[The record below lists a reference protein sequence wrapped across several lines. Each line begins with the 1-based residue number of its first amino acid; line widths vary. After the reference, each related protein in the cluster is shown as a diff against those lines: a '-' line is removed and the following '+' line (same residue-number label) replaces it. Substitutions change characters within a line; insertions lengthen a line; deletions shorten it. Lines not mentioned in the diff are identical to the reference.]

1 MKINEVIKLQEV
13 TMKLKNQLPHIR
25 LGVQILSM
33 LLILAGILYGLPL
46 LQGSLIFI
54 TILMGPVFC
63 GWICPFGLLQDLM
76 IRLSDLLH
84 IKRKPLPKNFYKA
97 MTPLRYLLLA
107 ISLFVTAGFVFT
119 FFSYDPRA
127 GIEAFLAGNQIALAG
142 WAIIGT
148 FLLLGLFYERPFC
161 NSLCIEGAKYGA
173 LSIARPFTVVR
184 NDDKCVD
191 CGLCDRSCPMHITV
205 SKVEQVRS
213 PQCISCMNC
222 VSACPKEG
230 ALSFD
235 LMPFRRFHK
244 GLLILAGTL
253 FIAFGAIYTMIG
265 NQYQSVDLTSAS
277 IESVTDT
284 ESLVGGDA
292 TGVADGVYTGTGT
305 GYRGDM
311 TVQVTVE
318 NEVITAVQIV
328 SSSDDS
334 KWLNR
339 AYSTVA
345 SEIISTQT
353 ADVDTVSGAT
363 YSSMG
368 IKEAV
373 ADALVSAGS
382 TVAESIENDVTTSER
397 SRGHGHSF

>member
-1 MKINEVIKLQEV
+1 
-13 TMKLKNQLPHIR
+13 
-25 LGVQILSM
+25 
-33 LLILAGILYGLPL
+33 
-46 LQGSLIFI
+46 
-54 TILMGPVFC
+54 
-63 GWICPFGLLQDLM
+63 
-76 IRLSDLLH
+76 
-84 IKRKPLPKNFYKA
+84 
-97 MTPLRYLLLA
+97 
-107 ISLFVTAGFVFT
+107 
-119 FFSYDPRA
+119 
-127 GIEAFLAGNQIALAG
+127 
-142 WAIIGT
+142 
-148 FLLLGLFYERPFC
+148 
-161 NSLCIEGAKYGA
+161 
-173 LSIARPFTVVR
+173 
-184 NDDKCVD
+184 
-191 CGLCDRSCPMHITV
+191 MHITV